1 MKKLLVAVFLCVSFL
16 VKGQDEGYTMF
27 QMINLTPDNKNIGKL
42 TENLKAHN
50 EKFHNAGNLTAFV
63 WSVATGPRIGQLIW
77 MRGPLK
83 FADLDNP
90 QGKEHDDH
98 WSKSV
103 LPYVKKVGTLE
114 YWKRNDKISN
124 VEGDPRSKL
133 FVRFSVVKDGQSYR
147 VGDFYSKV
155 NEVIKAMDGENP
167 WAVWTNQFRQGDL
180 GRHLAT
186 VSGFNDWAWI
196 DEDNNFKDKFLEVH
210 GKNSWQQ
217 FMNMQREIFKDV
229 YDEIWVLAPELSGSN

>member
-124 VEGDPRSKL
+124 VEGDPSLQSGPGTKGQRPGFGCRAGSRS
-133 FVRFSVVKDGQSYR
+133 RSSD
-147 VGDFYSKV
+147 
-155 NEVIKAMDGENP
+155 
-167 WAVWTNQFRQGDL
+167 
-180 GRHLAT
+180 T
-186 VSGFNDWAWI
+186 VQN
-196 DEDNNFKDKFLEVH
+196 L
-210 GKNSWQQ
+210 
-217 FMNMQREIFKDV
+217 
-229 YDEIWVLAPELSGSN
+229 